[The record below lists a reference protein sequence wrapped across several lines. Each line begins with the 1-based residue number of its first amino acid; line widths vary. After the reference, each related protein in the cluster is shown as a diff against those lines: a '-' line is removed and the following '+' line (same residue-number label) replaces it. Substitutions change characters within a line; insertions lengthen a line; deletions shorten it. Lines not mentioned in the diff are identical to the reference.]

1 MAAIKK
7 NSKQFNPDGEIR
19 DQGFAVHEGKTP
31 AASVQLEPLEER
43 VLFSADFIGLN
54 PAEWSADTGIDDTQD
69 ATGLFDVT
77 AETGIELIL
86 SLIHI

>member
-1 MAAIKK
+1 MAATKK

-19 DQGFAVHEGKTP
+19 DQGLAVHEGKTP

-54 PAEWSADTGIDDTQD
+54 PAN
-69 ATGLFDVT
+69 GLRIPVLMT
-77 AETGIELIL
+77 HRMQPACLM
-86 SLIHI
+86 